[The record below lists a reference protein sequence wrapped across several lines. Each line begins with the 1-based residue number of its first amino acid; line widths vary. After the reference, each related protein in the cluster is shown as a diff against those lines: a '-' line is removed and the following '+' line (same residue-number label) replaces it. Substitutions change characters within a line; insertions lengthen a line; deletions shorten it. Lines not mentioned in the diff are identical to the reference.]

1 MNYKYKCFKQEIKI
15 IFILIKIYTILITIF
30 LDNKTISNIKFILF
44 NIRTKYE
51 VNNIESYFKFCDQNT
66 KIIKNFTKSN
76 NIKVSIIISV
86 YNRQKYLIRF
96 LKSIQFQDFK
106 DIEIILVDDK
116 STDNGINIIEE
127 YKRRDE
133 RIKLIKNKKNRGIF
147 ITRNIGALSSKG
159 KYIMF
164 PDPDDMLSQD
174 IIKNCYNYAEKY
186 SYDFIKF
193 KAYTRNPID
202 MNEYYYKYENRPIY
216 QPELSTFLFYENN
229 ELMLRDFVIHNKFIK
244 KESFIKTLNSLN
256 PFYSNIY
263 LNVGEDTLMIYLI
276 LRKAKSFYFLKKVGY
291 YYFRNTES
299 ICSNRFKLI
308 DLQIKISFILLKS
321 VFENSKNT
329 KYQKDMVN
337 HILKP
342 SYESYLLS
350 SPFNDNFY
358 LYYDIINML
367 LNCTFIERHN

>member
-1 MNYKYKCFKQEIKI
+1 MIKKLKLLK
-15 IFILIKIYTILITIF
+15 ILKNQIK
-30 LDNKTISNIKFILF
+30 
-44 NIRTKYE
+44 
-51 VNNIESYFKFCDQNT
+51 
-66 KIIKNFTKSN
+66 
-76 NIKVSIIISV
+76 
-86 YNRQKYLIRF
+86 KYLIRF

-127 YKRRDE
+127 YKRRDN
-133 RIKLIKNKKNRGIF
+133 RIKLIRNKKNRGIF
-147 ITRNIGALSSKG
+147 ITRNIGVLSSKG

-186 SYDFIKF
+186 NYDFIKF
-193 KAYTRNPID
+193 KSYTRNPIN
-202 MNEYYYKYENRPIY
+202 MNDYYYKYENRPIY

-229 ELMLRDFVIHNKFIK
+229 ELRFHDYVINNKFIK
-244 KESFIKTLNSLN
+244 RESFIKTLNSLN

-263 LNVGEDTLMIYLI
+263 LIIGEDTLMYYLI

-308 DLQIKISFILLKS
+308 DTNMKFSFILLKTI
-321 VFENSKNT
+321 FENSKNT

-337 HILKP
+337 HIVKS

-367 LNCTFIERHN
+367 LNCTFIENHNIYILKKLKKIIEKRSQIYVKELKKGFNHTLNSLEKKY